1 MAGCHATKA
10 KAQKQLAAL
19 YANEKGQN
27 MVMEKQHVGRPPREN
42 LVRAIAPGAEY
53 EVRDAGAG
61 GQPMLAGHF
70 AVFDEWTEVNSMWE
84 GHFLERN
91 AQGAFTKTI
100 NSNRDRMKV
109 TLNHG
114 SDPDLGDKVL
124 GTINELGEDDRGVAY
139 EVGLFP
145 SVPPLVME
153 GLRAGVYGSSY
164 RFRVLREEWVEE
176 PGVSDYNPAGLPE
189 RTVKEA
195 EVGEFGPVTFPQY
208 EGATAGVR
216 SMTDEFMFGELT
228 ADPKRLAAII
238 DYRRGLTTDD
248 IPTADKSKGD
258 KPPKAESEPKPDETK
273 EEEMAVDIERFN
285 TLELLAHRANEIKAR
300 FKYLDAEYAGTTFPS
315 EVMQEWAGL
324 EEEEKAIA
332 DRREHLRKRMDKIAE
347 SAKKAERVESGD
359 NAIRTVAV
367 DRGRGPKAPEDVY
380 DLPAYRKA
388 AHTEEQEARL
398 YRDGLKRAVE
408 STSFPIPDGRG
419 VTREDA
425 QQAVVGLVEKIEGSD
440 DDVQGEFGRD
450 GRLAGYFLAVGS
462 PTYRRAFA
470 KFAMSAPVQAMH
482 SPDEAHAIQTA
493 KGWEQRAF
501 TLASTGLPVPFQLDP
516 TVIPISSSSVNPY
529 RAIGRVVQ
537 TTVKNWRGATSAG
550 ITAAYA
556 AEGTEAT
563 DNTPTL
569 AQPTIDAHRAQ
580 AFVPFSI
587 EVDQDWG
594 AIETEMLAEVAD
606 AKDDLESN
614 KFTLGSGTNEPFGLI
629 VGATTLV
636 ITTTTGTF
644 VVADLFKLEEALPPR
659 FRPRA
664 SWTSNRFILNK
675 VRQFDSAGGS
685 ANWLPYPG
693 VGQGL
698 NNQVPTP
705 GNVGYGVLA
714 YPTYENSA
722 MDAALTTGSEIAVL
736 GQFNPYFT
744 IVDRIGMT
752 ADLIPHLVGTG
763 HFPTGQRGLYFL
775 WRNGSKVINAAAFRT
790 LQT

>member
-1 MAGCHATKA
+1 M
-10 KAQKQLAAL
+10 
-19 YANEKGQN
+19 
-27 MVMEKQHVGRPPREN
+27 
-42 LVRAIAPGAEY
+42 
-53 EVRDAGAG
+53 
-61 GQPMLAGHF
+61 
-70 AVFDEWTEVNSMWE
+70 
-84 GHFLERN
+84 
-91 AQGAFTKTI
+91 
-100 NSNRDRMKV
+100 
-109 TLNHG
+109 
-114 SDPDLGDKVL
+114 
-124 GTINELGEDDRGVAY
+124 
-139 EVGLFP
+139 
-145 SVPPLVME
+145 
-153 GLRAGVYGSSY
+153 
-164 RFRVLREEWVEE
+164 
-176 PGVSDYNPAGLPE
+176 
-189 RTVKEA
+189 
-195 EVGEFGPVTFPQY
+195 
-208 EGATAGVR
+208 
-216 SMTDEFMFGELT
+216 
-228 ADPKRLAAII
+228 
-238 DYRRGLTTDD
+238 
-248 IPTADKSKGD
+248 
-258 KPPKAESEPKPDETK
+258 
-273 EEEMAVDIERFN
+273 
-285 TLELLAHRANEIKAR
+285 
-300 FKYLDAEYAGTTFPS
+300 
-315 EVMQEWAGL
+315 
-324 EEEEKAIA
+324 
-332 DRREHLRKRMDKIAE
+332 
-347 SAKKAERVESGD
+347 
-359 NAIRTVAV
+359 
-367 DRGRGPKAPEDVY
+367 
-380 DLPAYRKA
+380 
-388 AHTEEQEARL
+388 
-398 YRDGLKRAVE
+398 
-408 STSFPIPDGRG
+408 
-419 VTREDA
+419 TREDA

-705 GNVGYGVLA
+705 GNVGYGVLS

>member
-1 MAGCHATKA
+1 
-10 KAQKQLAAL
+10 
-19 YANEKGQN
+19 
-27 MVMEKQHVGRPPREN
+27 MVMQKQHVGRPPREN
-42 LVRAIAPGAEY
+42 LVRAIAPGTGY

-61 GQPMLAGHF
+61 QPVLAGHF

-91 AQGAFTKTI
+91 AKGAFEKTI
-100 NSNRDRMKV
+100 KSNRDRMKV

-124 GTINELGEDDRGVAY
+124 GTIDELGEDDRGVAY

-176 PGVSDYNPAGLPE
+176 PGVSDHNPQGLPE

-216 SMTDEFMFGELT
+216 SLTDEYLFGELT

-238 DYRRGLTTDD
+238 DYRRGLTTAD

-273 EEEMAVDIERFN
+273 EEQMPDIERFN
-285 TLELLAHRANEIKAR
+285 TLELLAHRANEIRER
-300 FKYLDAEYAGTTFPS
+300 FAYLHAEYAGTDLPPT
-315 EVMQEWAGL
+315 VQTEWDEL
-324 EEEEKAIA
+324 EEEEAAIA
-332 DRREHLRKRMDKIAE
+332 TRRDHLRKREAKVAQAAE
-347 SAKKAERVESGD
+347 DRKGVEDAD
-359 NAIRTVAV
+359 NAIRTVSE
-367 DRGRGPKAPEDVY
+367 RRPGPKLPDDVF
-380 DLPAYRKA
+380 DLAGYRKA
-388 AHTEEQEARL
+388 AHTEGQEASL
-398 YRDGLKRAVE
+398 LRDGLKRAVE
-408 STSFPIPDGRG
+408 STSFPIPPGRG

-425 QQAVVGLVEKIEGSD
+425 QQAVLGLVEKIEGSD

-470 KFAMSAPVQAMH
+470 KFAMSSPAPAMH
-482 SPDEAHAIQTA
+482 SPAEAHSIQQA

-516 TVIPISSSSVNPY
+516 TVIPISNSTVNPY
-529 RAIGRVVQ
+529 RAISRVIQ

-594 AIETEMLAEVAD
+594 AVETEMLSEVAD

-614 KFTLGSGTNEPFGLI
+614 KFTLGTGTNEPFGLI

-636 ITTTTGTF
+636 ITTTTGAF
-644 VVADLFKLEEALPPR
+644 VVADLYKLEEALPPR

-664 SWTSNRFILNK
+664 SITGNRFVLNK
-675 VRQFDSAGGS
+675 VRQFDSAGGA

-705 GNVGYGVLA
+705 GNVGYGILA

-722 MDAALTTGSEIAVL
+722 MDAVLTTGSEILVM